1 MRLPEDTLL
10 HSADLAATLFS
21 ALSEARPEA
30 PAALLDSSDHQVSP
44 APERS
49 RYSILAFSFGPQREE
64 VVHARG
70 MTTVRHSV
78 SEKGACENSIELP
91 FFQWLRQNWEILP
104 DPGHSG
110 EEAAPFQLGWVGWL
124 GYEIKRELGSPDSRA
139 SAQRNTDDGL
149 PETEAHLFRATHA
162 VVVDHHCGEL
172 ETQSLKED
180 PAWEQEVAAAVAEAA
195 EARLVSAG
203 QTGAGPAHAGAAGVG
218 RGNASADSTADSGEL
233 EAELRNLRVRDS
245 QEEYLA
251 AIRAAQEEIRNGTT
265 YEVCLTTAVS
275 AELHG
280 PSPALELFARM
291 REQNRAPF
299 TQYLHLPAAQD
310 PTPDAG
316 AGTVTS
322 APLRTEILSTS
333 PERYLSVTPGQGTSR
348 TVRSEPIKGTRP
360 RGSTPEED
368 QALAHDLRTHPKDRA
383 ENVMI
388 TDLVRNDLSIHS
400 EPGTLRTERLCAVE
414 SYPSVHQM
422 VSTVSAQLHE
432 NAHPADVI
440 AAAFPPGSMTGAP
453 KISTM
458 NILEEL
464 ETGPRGAYSGVAGY
478 FSRSGAADLSVLI
491 RTAVITHDGERRRLH
506 LGLGGAITADSDPE
520 AEWEEV
526 RTKSAGVL
534 GALGAEFPQR

>member
-10 HSADLAATLFS
+10 HSADLAAALFS
-21 ALSEARPEA
+21 ALNETRPEA

-44 APERS
+44 TPERS
-49 RYSILAFSFGPQREE
+49 RYSVLAFSFGPQREE

-70 MTTVRHSV
+70 MTTVRHAV
-78 SEKGACENSIELP
+78 SEKGASEHSTELP
-91 FFQWLRQNWEILP
+91 FFQWLHQNWEILP
-104 DPGHSG
+104 DAGHPG

-124 GYEIKRELGSPDSRA
+124 GYEIKRELGSPDGRA
-139 SAQRNTDDGL
+139 SAPRSTEDGL

-162 VVVDHHCGEL
+162 VVVDHHRGEL

-180 PAWEQEVAAAVAEAA
+180 PAWEQEVAAAVAEVA
-195 EARLVSAG
+195 EAGLGSAG
-203 QTGAGPAHAGAAGVG
+203 SASAGAADVG
-218 RGNASADSTADSGEL
+218 RGDASAESTAHPGEL
-233 EAELRNLRVRDS
+233 EAALRNLRVRDS

-280 PSPALELFARM
+280 SSPALELFARM
-291 REQNRAPF
+291 RERNRAPF
-299 TQYLHLPAAQD
+299 TQYLHLPGAQD

-316 AGTVTS
+316 AGTGTS

-333 PERYLSVTPGQGTSR
+333 PERYLSVTPGQGTSI

-506 LGLGGAITADSDPE
+506 LGLGGAVTADSDPE